1 MMRIL
6 LHYLSRRMVYL
17 SCLLLTAC
25 LISSNSTSAQ
35 SVQAVTGQVSLDNGG
50 PAEGITVQVKDAKVY
65 TVTSADGRFSIAAKS
80 GDFLLFY
87 GVAVDTMEIAVT
99 DQKAYQVLLRS
110 RSSNLGDVVVV
121 GYGKSSR
128 KDLSS
133 SISSVKAEDLNKGAI
148 TDVGQLLQGK
158 VPGLNISASGDPNR
172 PAAVIMRGASTINSS
187 QSPYYVIDGVP
198 GADISLIAPDDIASI
213 DVLKDA
219 AATAIYGNKAANGL
233 IMVTTKRGK
242 SGESKVDY
250 SGYVGLEK
258 VSNRLDMMNAS
269 ELKAFLDKNNLALS
283 PNDDLGANTDWQ
295 SEVQRDQAISHNH
308 HLSFSGGSQHGNY
321 IASVNYT
328 DKEGIIKSSGL
339 SRLIARLAVEQR
351 AFHDKVKFGLSVT
364 NSNSKA
370 QNVPNRNVV
379 FQQMASH
386 LPVSPV
392 FNTDGSYFENFT
404 NTGYFNPVAIIDH
417 AKDDTKFNNLVG
429 NFTTHVTLPF
439 GLTYDLNVAYQKLA
453 YMHGEFYDSYYEQYN
468 SYNFYT
474 NPEPPATR
482 SIINFGENGSALRS
496 SYENTSTTIENYI
509 TWNKKFGD
517 HSLNVVLG
525 YSWQENSSGDGFQ
538 ATTTNLAV
546 DNIGYYNF
554 ALSNYTAVA
563 GYTVNFGPDGI
574 YNKTRF
580 ISDFGRLNYNYKDK
594 YLLQGSIRRDG
605 SSVFGSNHQW
615 GYFPSVGAAWRIS
628 QEPFMQ
634 GQHLFS
640 ELKLRASYGVT
651 GNATGF
657 NAYTAQFISG
667 NLGSYYYQG
676 SNMASYG
683 PTQAAN
689 DDLQWEKTATTN
701 FGLDFSVL
709 RGKLTGSIDVYDK
722 NTTGMIYSYAVD
734 PILIPIGTITA
745 NGGSMNNKGIELS
758 LSATPVQRGN
768 FTWTSGLSL
777 AHNKNEI
784 TSLSNPLFN
793 GGDSIRMTQPDGGG
807 QTGSTLQILKA
818 GKPLGEFFTL
828 KYAGKNAD
836 GVSQYV
842 AADGT
847 LTTTPAIGV
856 DYHYAG
862 SPQPKLIA
870 GWTNTFRYKNFDLNV
885 FLRGALGGKIFNVT
899 RADLFRPGTA
909 QYTNILK
916 EVSDESVNDINAY
929 KYSSR
934 FVEDGSY
941 VRLDNATIGYNFK
954 HIADGLDNIRVYF
967 SVNNLFVITKYKGI
981 DPEINQGGNAPG
993 VDSDNF
999 YPKTRTML
1007 LGVNVSF

>member
-6 LHYLSRRMVYL
+6 LRYLSRRMVYL

-25 LISSNSTSAQ
+25 LISSNLTSAQ

-269 ELKAFLDKNNLALS
+269 ELKAFLDKNSLALS

-308 HLSFSGGSQHGNY
+308 HLSFSGGSEHGNY

-474 NPEPPATR
+474 NPESPATR

-496 SYENTSTTIENYI
+496 SYENTNTTIENYI

-701 FGLDFSVL
+701 FGLDFSIL

-885 FLRGALGGKIFNVT
+885 FLRGAFGGKIFNVT

-929 KYSSR
+929 RYSSR

-941 VRLDNATIGYNFK
+941 IRLDNATIGYNFK

>member
-6 LHYLSRRMVYL
+6 LRYLSRRMVYL

-25 LISSNSTSAQ
+25 LISSNLTSAQ

-99 DQKAYQVLLRS
+99 GQKAYQVLLRS

-269 ELKAFLDKNNLALS
+269 ELKAFLDKNSLALS

-308 HLSFSGGSQHGNY
+308 HLSFSGGSEHGNY

-474 NPEPPATR
+474 NPESPATR

-496 SYENTSTTIENYI
+496 SYENTNTTIENYI

-701 FGLDFSVL
+701 FGLDFSIL

-885 FLRGALGGKIFNVT
+885 FLRGAFGGKIFNVT

-929 KYSSR
+929 RYSSR

-941 VRLDNATIGYNFK
+941 IRLDNATIGYNFK